1 MKRKT
6 AICLLVLLVLTSFA
20 SPAFAA
26 RTTTSEFTGEKYTH
40 SSRYDNMMI
49 VDGIDVSAWQEDID
63 WVKVKASGID
73 YVIIRI
79 AGRGYGSAGTL
90 YQDLEYE
97 THLAGAKEAGLMIG
111 VYFFSQAVNEKEARE
126 EAQLTLK
133 YLDGEE
139 LMLPVFMDY
148 EFAGGSEGRLQA
160 AKLSKAQMTK
170 NARAFC
176 ETIEAAGYE
185 AGLYANL
192 SFLTSNIDGAALSK
206 DYTIWAA
213 QYYDECEVKHD
224 YSIWQYSSS
233 GKVSGISGRVDMD
246 FWYLDPEPSASTA
259 KSLAD
264 CDISFVSASY
274 YLYNNGRAIEPEII
288 VTHNG
293 TRLVEGRDYK
303 IGYINNTPLGT
314 GYVYVKG
321 MGSYSDY
328 QLVPFTICEEL
339 PQDIGIHA
347 DVDVTS
353 SKYKFGDYVTGVD
366 FSSTAESFMNNITVG
381 EGLAASLMTASGAP
395 VSGKTVVGTGT
406 RLVITDSAGE
416 VVGSAQIVIRG
427 DCDGDGKCGLSD
439 LLRIR
444 KQIVGLEKYGGAQL
458 MGLDANADGSVGL
471 ADLLAFRK
479 HIVGIQ
485 EIKN

>member
-1 MKRKT
+1 MRKK
-6 AICLLVLLVLTSFA
+6 AVICLMLVLILTLT
-20 SPAFAA
+20 AA
-26 RTTTSEFTGEKYTH
+26 TAYAATSTSKYTNVKYTH
-40 SSRYDNMMI
+40 NSRYDNMMI
-49 VDGIDVSAWQEDID
+49 IDGIDASEWQGSVD
-63 WVKVKASGID
+63 WVKVKADGID

-79 AGRGYGSAGTL
+79 AGRGYGAEGKM
-90 YQDLEYE
+90 YDDVRYDEYIKE
-97 THLAGAKEAGLMIG
+97 AREAGLMVG
-111 VYFFSQAVNEKEARE
+111 VYFFSQALNEAEARE
-126 EAQLTLK
+126 EAQRTLTL
-133 YLDGEE
+133 LSGQE

-148 EFAGGSEGRLQA
+148 EFAGGSTGRLQA
-160 AKLSKAQMTK
+160 AKLSKVQMTK

-206 DYTIWAA
+206 DYVIWAA
-213 QYYDECEVKHD
+213 QYHKECEVKHD
-224 YSIWQYSSS
+224 YDIWQYSSS
-233 GKVSGISGRVDMD
+233 GKVAGISGRADVD
-246 FWYLDPEPSASTA
+246 FWYLDPAAAASTA
-259 KSLAD
+259 KSIAD
-264 CDISFVSASY
+264 CDVSFASASY

-288 VTHNG
+288 ATHNG
-293 TRLVEGRDYK
+293 TRLAEGSDYR
-303 IGYINNTPLGT
+303 IGYIKNTALGT

-339 PQDIGIHA
+339 PQDMGIHA
-347 DVDVTS
+347 DVDITS

-366 FSSTAESFMNNITVG
+366 FSSPAESFMTNITVG
-381 EGLAASLMTASGAP
+381 EGLSASLMTASGAHVP
-395 VSGKTVVGTGT
+395 ETSVVGTGM

-416 VVGSAQIVIRG
+416 TVGSAQIVIRG

-479 HIVGIQ
+479 HIVGILA
-485 EIKN
+485 IRN